1 MTFKYNGTMYTVE
14 AESTYKE
21 IVIAVKSLNAAC
33 NLINAVNGMTSYDF
47 NLVSHSGMVVKRRQI
62 NIDGNRITVRIIM
75 REQTEIEK
83 IRSAISELDVS
94 EEDAAKHPVL
104 FPDINEVDTVSLGQ
118 YYRINGEVRIITEI
132 IEEDAEPQ
140 IVSREAKGGK

>member
-21 IVIAVKSLNAAC
+21 IVIAVNNLNTAC
-33 NLINAVNGMTSYDF
+33 SIVNAVNGMTSYEF
-47 NLVSHSGMVVKRRQI
+47 NLIAHSGMVVKRRQI

-94 EEDAAKHPVL
+94 EEFAANNPVL
-104 FPDINEVDTVSLGQ
+104 FPDISEVDVVVPGN
-118 YYRINGEVRIITEI
+118 YYRINGKVQIVEEVIDD
-132 IEEDAEPQ
+132 DAEPQ